1 MLANRI
7 SESNWAL
14 AQNVSI
20 LMQHSLKRRNETDSC
35 FFLSRYRH
43 RSSMATLNLSSLQAL
58 SSHRL
63 CSSFPQNTPTPS
75 FNFQLKPSINPRPI
89 SLKPYVSEKPRAR
102 VVALAV
108 KSLGD
113 TEALA
118 VSPENDGPA
127 GELPS
132 GAGVYAVYD
141 TNGDV
146 QFIGLSRN
154 IAASVAAH
162 WKSVPELCGSV
173 KVRVFLVSEL

>member
-1 MLANRI
+1 
-7 SESNWAL
+7 
-14 AQNVSI
+14 
-20 LMQHSLKRRNETDSC
+20 
-35 FFLSRYRH
+35 
-43 RSSMATLNLSSLQAL
+43 MATLNLSSLQAL
-58 SSHRL
+58 AFHRL
-63 CSSFPQNTPTPS
+63 SSSFPQSTPTLS
-75 FNFQLKPSINPRPI
+75 FNFQPKPFANPRPI

-108 KSLGD
+108 KSLGE
-113 TEALA
+113 TEAVA
-118 VSPENDGPA
+118 VSPEDGQSA

-132 GAGVYAVYD
+132 GSGVYAVYD

-173 KVRVFLVSEL
+173 KVRAFWFYLVLVSEKKNYCLENDSFCVVQPWVVGLLIFLKLKFTTLC